1 MRSGRDIV
9 CNVAKMTETIDF
21 HVDKTD
27 NNPCELEVGQK
38 RLSEVHS
45 ACHSAGIAREAPAP
59 QSKSPTFE

>member
-1 MRSGRDIV
+1 
-9 CNVAKMTETIDF
+9 MTETIDF